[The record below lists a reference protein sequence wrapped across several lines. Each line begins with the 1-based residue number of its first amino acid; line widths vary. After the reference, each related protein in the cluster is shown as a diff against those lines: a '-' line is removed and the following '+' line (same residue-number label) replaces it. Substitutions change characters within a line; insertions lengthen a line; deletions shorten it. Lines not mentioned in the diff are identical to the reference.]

1 VQPCPGSRGSVR
13 PGSLDLL
20 DAVIAR
26 ATPTTQRP
34 LASASKLPP
43 LVLVL
48 ALGTFL
54 MGTTEF
60 VVAGLLPDIAESL
73 EISVARAG
81 LLITVFAVGM
91 VVGAPIMTVLT
102 LPLPGRRTLTLAL
115 AVFAVGHVIVAV
127 SSSVGVLL
135 TMRFVTALVTGAF
148 WAVAAVIASRA
159 AGSAGSAR
167 AIGMVVGGGVLSTVV
182 GVPLGAFAGQV
193 AGWRGPFWALALL
206 AVLTALLIRRFLP
219 HDVAGGGGTTIG
231 AELAGLR
238 SRRVWLVL
246 TCCALT
252 NFAVLGTYSFISP
265 LLTERAG
272 LPEAL
277 VPLAL
282 VGFGAGSFAAT
293 VLGGRLGNRRPSA
306 TLLTAAALTTVI
318 LLSLCLVSRHT
329 MPTVVLVALLGLCG
343 VVVNPVLIALAV
355 RFAWNA
361 PTLSSAMCT
370 SSFNLGT
377 AAGSWVAGIS
387 LESSLREVGP
397 PLVGT
402 FAATL
407 LLIPVAA
414 LARRSRATSSNVPP
428 SPMVT

>member
-1 VQPCPGSRGSVR
+1 VPRSAGERSRQIAR
-13 PGSLDLL
+13 PRPL
-20 DAVIAR
+20 DAVMAR
-26 ATPTTQRP
+26 ATPTTRRP
-34 LASASKLPP
+34 PTSASGRLPL

-48 ALGTFL
+48 AFGTFL

-60 VVAGLLPDIAESL
+60 VVAGLLPGMADSL
-73 EISVARAG
+73 DVSVAHAG

-91 VVGAPIMTVLT
+91 VVGAPVMAVLT
-102 LPLPGRRTLTLAL
+102 LPLPGRLTLTLAL
-115 AVFAVGHVIVAV
+115 VVFAVGHVVVAV
-127 SSSVGVLL
+127 SSSMSVLL
-135 TMRFVTALVTGAF
+135 TMRFTTALVTGAF

-167 AIGMVVGGGVLSTVV
+167 AIGVVVSGGVLSTVV

-193 AGWRGPFWALALL
+193 ASWRGAFWALALL
-206 AVLTALLIRRFLP
+206 AVITAFLILRFLP
-219 HDVAGGGGTTIG
+219 HDGARGGRTTIG
-231 AELAGLR
+231 AELVGLR
-238 SRRVWLVL
+238 SGRVWLVL

-277 VPLAL
+277 VPLVL
-282 VGFGAGSFAAT
+282 VGFGVGSFAAT
-293 VLGGRLGNRRPSA
+293 VLGGRFGDRRPSA
-306 TLLTAAALTTVI
+306 TLRTAAALTTVI
-318 LLSLCLVSRHT
+318 LLSLCLFSRHA

-343 VVVNPVLIALAV
+343 LVVNPVLIALAV
-355 RFAWNA
+355 RFARNA

-377 AAGSWVAGIS
+377 AAGSLVAGIS
-387 LESSLREVGP
+387 LDSSLREQGP

-402 FAATL
+402 VAATL

-414 LARRSRATSSNVPP
+414 LARRIRATTSSAP
-428 SPMVT
+428 SSLVT